1 MLERVNVF
9 YEGWG
14 ERWQWG
20 TLVSTTAL
28 TGRPLIVFEYSH
40 QARQRGLELSS
51 YTLPLDGAQLRRDF
65 PDHQLYLPGP
75 VYDALPDGWGMLL
88 MDRLF
93 RRRGLGTARIGPL
106 ERLAYVGSSAM
117 GAMTFEPVV
126 PEGLESTAHI
136 PLEQLA
142 TEVHE
147 VLHGDGGEFLQTL
160 LLVGG
165 SPQGARPK
173 ALVYRDPETG
183 RFTTAVTPGFEAW
196 LIKFPAKEEQAEVCA
211 IEMVYAECLRMC
223 GIETP
228 DTQYFSLPG
237 GLAAFAS
244 KRFDRRD
251 GVRIPMQSLAAFT
264 GANYRSP
271 GVLDYVNFLRATQMC
286 TNDVREMA
294 VAFERAVFNVAFN
307 NRDDHPKNFA
317 YIMSQGGQW
326 RLSPAYDITFCEGQ
340 GGYHQMDVM
349 GEALSISRAQLLR
362 LAEEAEVSPDVAG
375 RVIDGICE
383 VASRFASIA
392 ENLHPQAITRD
403 TLRMIQGRI
412 DQNVALL
419 QLDQKGTLSSG
430 AKPPR
435 RKSPSEK

>member
-1 MLERVNVF
+1 MLEQVNVF

-14 ERWQWG
+14 ERFQWG

-28 TGRPLIVFEYSH
+28 TGRPLIVFEYSNE
-40 QARQRGLELSS
+40 ARQRGLELSS
-51 YTLPLDGAQLRRDF
+51 YTLPLEGTQLRRDF

-75 VYDALPDGWGMLL
+75 VYDALPDGWG
-88 MDRLF
+88 
-93 RRRGLGTARIGPL
+93 
-106 ERLAYVGSSAM
+106 
-117 GAMTFEPVV
+117 AMTFEPVA
-126 PEGLESTAHI
+126 PEGQASAVHI

-142 TEVHE
+142 AEVQE
-147 VLHGDGGEFLQTL
+147 VLHGDGGDFLQTL

-196 LIKFPAKEEQAEVCA
+196 LVKFPAKEEHAEVCA

-223 GIETP
+223 GVETP
-228 DTQYFSLPG
+228 DTQYFSLPD

-244 KRFDRRD
+244 KRFDRR
-251 GVRIPMQSLAAFT
+251 GGLRVPMQSLAAFT
-264 GANYRSP
+264 GADYRSP
-271 GVLDYVNFLRATQMC
+271 GVVDYVNFLRATQMC

-317 YIMSQGGQW
+317 YIMSQDGHW
-326 RLSPAYDITFCEGQ
+326 RLSPAYDVTFCEGP

-349 GEALSISRAQLLR
+349 GEALSISRTQMLR
-362 LAEEAEVSPDVAG
+362 LAEEAEVPQDVAG
-375 RVIDGICE
+375 RMIDGICD

-392 ENLHPQAITRD
+392 EDLFPQGITRD
-403 TLRMIQGRI
+403 TLHTIQGRI
-412 DQNVALL
+412 DQNVARLHR
-419 QLDQKGTLSSG
+419 GHAGSG
-430 AKPPR
+430 R
-435 RKSPSEK
+435 G